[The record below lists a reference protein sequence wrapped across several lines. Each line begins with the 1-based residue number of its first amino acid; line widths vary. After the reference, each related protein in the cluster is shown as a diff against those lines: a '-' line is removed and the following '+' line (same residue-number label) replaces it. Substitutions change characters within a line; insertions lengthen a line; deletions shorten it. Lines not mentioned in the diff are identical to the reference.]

1 MARLPT
7 VRAEMIICAATPFLR
22 GEGTA
27 TAARTVNV
35 HGTSPRRI
43 GWSGTAGGRKS
54 TLHLLLLLLLL
65 RLKMLLLLLLL
76 RLLLLLL
83 KLLLLLLRVLLLVW
97 MVRPTLDG
105 GCEVVL
111 DSDGFSDVRLK
122 TGRHISPG
130 RNLETNCLF

>member
-1 MARLPT
+1 MGTGGNRVARLPT
-7 VRAEMIICAATPFLR
+7 VRAEVIICAATPFFR

-27 TAARTVNV
+27 TAARTVDF
-35 HGTSPRRI
+35 HGTSPHRI
-43 GWSGTAGGRKS
+43 GESGDAVGRKS
-54 TLHLLLLLLLL
+54 TLQLLLLL
-65 RLKMLLLLLLL
+65 LKMLLLLLS
-76 RLLLLLL
+76 
-83 KLLLLLLRVLLLVW
+83 VLLLVW
-97 MVRPTLDG
+97 LVRPTLDG

>member
-7 VRAEMIICAATPFLR
+7 VRAEMINCAETPFFR

-27 TAARTVNV
+27 TAARTVDV

-43 GWSGTAGGRKS
+43 GESGDAVGRKS
-54 TLHLLLLLLLL
+54 TLQLLLL
-65 RLKMLLLLLLL
+65 LKMLLLLL
-76 RLLLLLL
+76 
-83 KLLLLLLRVLLLVW
+83 LLLLLLRVLLLVW
-97 MVRPTLDG
+97 LVRPTLDG